1 MNLNDFVFIDNIVCS
16 NEDECKSFHRLLNV
30 IFKRFY
36 VNDFGGPC
44 LKNCKHG
51 EIIPMFKAILQK
63 MRNRFFDIVGIMEL
77 IEKKFYDAS
86 NVNVGQVYIIDNIQ
100 TVKIGA
106 SRDAQKRFKDLKL
119 NGEIFPN
126 AKLVIV
132 YDVYD
137 QSGFEAKAQAIL
149 NKFKAQNPMKAQS
162 RNPQWRLSG

>member
-1 MNLNDFVFIDNIVCS
+1 M
-16 NEDECKSFHRLLNV
+16 
-30 IFKRFY
+30 
-36 VNDFGGPC
+36 
-44 LKNCKHG
+44 KNCKHG

>member
-1 MNLNDFVFIDNIVCS
+1 
-16 NEDECKSFHRLLNV
+16 
-30 IFKRFY
+30 
-36 VNDFGGPC
+36 
-44 LKNCKHG
+44 
-51 EIIPMFKAILQK
+51 MFKAILQK

-106 SRDAQKRFKDLKL
+106 SHDARKRFKDLKL

-162 RNPQWRLSG
+162 RNPQWRVSG